1 VVLISGYWL
10 TWINLESSVY
20 GNFHFILGGLYVALT
35 LFHAVVSIY
44 STRFAWRRTI
54 ERILNDEMGMFHLV
68 RLSQRATG
76 WLVLAASLLVGYAG
90 LEKLKLGIDW
100 LIGFTPHIRY
110 DSLLAVAIIAHSTA
124 GAFSALKRRRTRQ
137 IAREVPV
144 VSSARREAIIVMA
157 GMALSIIGA
166 LYLDRIPRLADTIER
181 VKGVLPPGQYEVWK
195 LKPLHID
202 TVPSFDDE
210 SWDLKVRGLVE
221 NPLDFTLDEVRSLP
235 RVESISDFHC
245 VTRWTKF
252 DNKWEGVRFS
262 TIIRRA
268 RLLSTVKH
276 VLILCEKGY
285 STNLPLS
292 EVMGDD
298 ILLAYR
304 LDDQELPVLYGGPL
318 RLVVPHKYGY
328 KSAKWVREI
337 VFIDENELGYWEK
350 RGYSDTA
357 DPFTEDR
364 YSSG

>member
-1 VVLISGYWL
+1 M
-10 TWINLESSVY
+10 NLESSVY
-20 GNFHFILGGLYVALT
+20 GNFHFILGGLYVVLT
-35 LFHAVVSIY
+35 FFHAVVSIY

-68 RLSQRATG
+68 RLSQRTTG
-76 WLVLAASLLVGYAG
+76 WLVLAASMLVGYAG

-110 DSLLAVAIIAHSTA
+110 DSLLAVAIIVHSIA
-124 GAFSALKRRRTRQ
+124 GAFSALRRRRIRQ
-137 IAREVPV
+137 AAQEVPV
-144 VSSARREAIIVMA
+144 VSRARREAIIVMA

-166 LYLDRIPRLADTIER
+166 LYLDRIPRFADAIER
-181 VKGVLPPGQYEVWK
+181 VRGVLPPGQYEVRK

-202 TVPSFDDE
+202 TVPIFDYE

-221 NPLDFTLDEVRSLP
+221 NPLDFTLDEVRNLP
-235 RVESISDFHC
+235 RVVSVSDFHC

-268 RLLSTVKH
+268 RPLPSVKH

-292 EVMGDD
+292 DVMGDD

-304 LDDQELPVLYGGPL
+304 LDNQELPELYGGPL

-337 VFIDENELGYWEK
+337 VFINEHELGYWEK

-364 YSSG
+364 YSNG

>member
-1 VVLISGYWL
+1 M
-10 TWINLESSVY
+10 NLESSVY

-35 LFHAVVSIY
+35 LFHAFVSIF
-44 STRFAWRRTI
+44 STRFAWRRAI
-54 ERILNDEMGMFHLV
+54 EDIMNDEMRGFHLV
-68 RLSQRATG
+68 RLSQRTTG
-76 WLVLAASLLVGYAG
+76 WMVLAASFLIGYAG

-110 DSLLAVAIIAHSTA
+110 DSVLAVVVIIHSTA
-124 GAFSALKRRRTRQ
+124 GAFSALRRRRTTRAAQ
-137 IAREVPV
+137 EMPV
-144 VSSARREAIIVMA
+144 VSRARREAIIVMA
-157 GMALSIIGA
+157 GMTLSIIGA
-166 LYLDRIPRLADTIER
+166 LYLDRIPRLADAIER
-181 VKGVLPPGQYEVWK
+181 VRGVLPPGQYEVWK

-202 TVPSFDDE
+202 TVPSFDYE

-221 NPLDFTLDEVRSLP
+221 NPLDFTFDEVRNLP
-235 RVESISDFHC
+235 RVVSVSDFHC

-268 RLLSTVKH
+268 KPLPTVKH
-276 VLILCEKGY
+276 VLIHCEKGY

-292 EVMGDD
+292 DVMGDD

-304 LDDQELPVLYGGPL
+304 LDDQELPTLYGGPL

-328 KSAKWVREI
+328 KSAKWVRKI
-337 VFIDENELGYWEK
+337 VFIEENELGYWEK

-357 DPFTEDR
+357 DPSVEDR